1 MVAKKKTLLKAGPPK
16 RGGGRILDAA
26 SDRKRPQHS
35 AAYDATLQEYTQ
47 ALALLYRKDFAAALE
62 RFRAVEKAAFEEPEL
77 TERARTY
84 SALCERRLAPPAE
97 RPGTAE
103 GRYHLGVVRANE
115 GKLDDA
121 LGLFD
126 AALQLEPGSARVLYA
141 RASVRALQGSTA
153 AAVADLRHAVA
164 AEARLRYQA
173 ANDPDFEKI
182 RDEAAFIDVIEPTP
196 TGA

>member
-1 MVAKKKTLLKAGPPK
+1 MVAKKKTILKVGPIK
-16 RGGGRILDAA
+16 RGGRALEPMPGR
-26 SDRKRPQHS
+26 RRPEHS
-35 AAYDATLQEYTQ
+35 AAYEATLQEYTQ
-47 ALALLYRKDFAAALE
+47 ALAFLQRKDFAAALE
-62 RFRAVEKAAFEEPEL
+62 RFRAVEKAASPDEPEL

-84 SALCERRLAPPAE
+84 SVLCTRRLAAPPD
-97 RPGTAE
+97 RPTTGE

-126 AALQLEPGSARVLYA
+126 GALQLEPGSARVLYA
-141 RASVRALQGSTA
+141 RASVKALQGSTA
-153 AAVADLRHAVA
+153 AAVADLRQAVA